1 MGEYSKKGSYAGYDK
16 DHLDRA
22 DLDYYATPPEEVEN
36 ILEKEGLRWF
46 TVEGINTSCTIWE
59 PCCGGGHMAKG
70 IIDYLNKNHI
80 STTHFFMSD
89 LVDRGAQDYIE
100 SLYENSQIQYDYGI
114 DLLDPEEDF
123 PITDFIIMNPPFK
136 DIDKFVNA
144 VFSCFS
150 HKLIM
155 LARLKFIES
164 KKRYEEIFSKNPP
177 TRIYQYIDRIA
188 CYKDGDFSIKPNS
201 IEAYAWF
208 VWDKDDPSKD
218 TTLKWIWS
226 KKHK

>member
-1 MGEYSKKGSYAGYDK
+1 
-16 DHLDRA
+16 
-22 DLDYYATPPEEVEN
+22 
-36 ILEKEGLRWF
+36 
-46 TVEGINTSCTIWE
+46 
-59 PCCGGGHMAKG
+59 
-70 IIDYLNKNHI
+70 
-80 STTHFFMSD
+80 
-89 LVDRGAQDYIE
+89 
-100 SLYENSQIQYDYGI
+100 
-114 DLLDPEEDF
+114 
-123 PITDFIIMNPPFK
+123 MNPPFK

-144 VFSCFS
+144 VLPCAR

>member
-16 DHLDRA
+16 DHDSRA

-36 ILEKEGLRWF
+36 ILEIEGLDYSACSG
-46 TVEGINTSCTIWE
+46 TPVIWE
-59 PCCGGGHMAKG
+59 PCCGGGHMAEG
-70 IIDYLNKNHI
+70 VLQYLKNDPNTI
-80 STTHFFMSD
+80 KLILTD
-89 LVDRGAQDYIE
+89 LVDRGAEEY
-100 SLYENSQIQYDYGI
+100 LYNTPYWGEDRIIYTAYDI
-114 DLLDPEEDF
+114 DLLTGISYAGVDY
-123 PITDFIIMNPPFK
+123 IIMNPPFK

-144 VFSCFS
+144 VLPCAT

-164 KKRYEEIFSKNPP
+164 QKRYEQIFSKNPP
-177 TRIYQYIDRIA
+177 TRVYQYIDRIA

-208 VWDKDDPSKD
+208 VWDKDEDKEG
-218 TTLKWIWS
+218 TELKWIWS

>member
-1 MGEYSKKGSYAGYDK
+1 
-16 DHLDRA
+16 
-22 DLDYYATPPEEVEN
+22 
-36 ILEKEGLRWF
+36 
-46 TVEGINTSCTIWE
+46 
-59 PCCGGGHMAKG
+59 
-70 IIDYLNKNHI
+70 
-80 STTHFFMSD
+80 
-89 LVDRGAQDYIE
+89 
-100 SLYENSQIQYDYGI
+100 
-114 DLLDPEEDF
+114 LLDKCEEHPDA
-123 PITDFIIMNPPFK
+123 DYIIMNPPFK

-144 VFSCFS
+144 VLPCAR